1 MLRWGSELVTSKSEV
16 KQDNLLVVVF
26 FLTFLGD
33 ILISQ
38 QLLER
43 GSPNLSSTANLQMA
57 ASPVARVRSDIAEPS
72 QHNHTWKG
80 NVRAVSQL
88 LSACCCRLGTCCGCL
103 LCAGNPL
110 PSSGR
115 LLLRSQGLNKQLS
128 GQSNTNAAYFQTPS
142 PKLGTVI

>member
-1 MLRWGSELVTSKSEV
+1 MTSKSEV
-16 KQDNLLVVVF
+16 KQDNLLFAFVFFF

-33 ILISQ
+33 TLISQ

-43 GSPNLSSTANLQMA
+43 GSPNFSSTANLQTA

-80 NVRAVSQL
+80 KFQAVSQL
-88 LSACCCRLGTCCGCL
+88 LSACCCRHGTCCGCL
-103 LCAGNPL
+103 LCAGNPS

-115 LLLRSQGLNKQLS
+115 LLLRSQVLNKQLS
-128 GQSNTNAAYFQTPS
+128 GQSNTNIAYFQTPS
-142 PKLGTVI
+142 PKLGIVT